1 MPRFLSRILVVMFVV
16 LSALGSVIATQL
28 VLAAPTL
35 AQTAAPPPE
44 VCNWLDCKTAAVSY
58 SQDDTNNIDP
68 NSANSCHDELVNA
81 GLRGTFNYNGSTSPA
96 WLVTLSNEGHE
107 IGSHLTDHGLN
118 CAALPSCY
126 PNCTPESL
134 LQIPYTITDVNDFRQ
149 TQIDPNVTAIESRT
163 NKPVL
168 SMAWTCGNTDA
179 GRMAAAEYY
188 FVGTRGYTN
197 VETNNFAW
205 IYDVNT
211 PTPATFMN
219 LNSDWYFHQSLLDKA
234 IAEGGWQIVTVHD
247 YCEGVTQ
254 LKNISDT
261 VWVAPIGEVLKYIRV
276 RDATQFSNYVRSG
289 YNIYFDAV
297 HTLGTFQREQLD
309 GTPLLPIVFDNPV
322 TIRTPIAS
330 STNVIT
336 VQRNGIGITY
346 TEGTISGTKY
356 VWFNTPLT
364 VTQHVT
370 IVLDA
375 PTAVSVTNLR
385 TGATAPD
392 ALPALMA
399 AAAAGLGAF
408 VAWQRRRQS

>member
-1 MPRFLSRILVVMFVV
+1 MPRFLSRFLVVLFVV
-16 LSALGSVIATQL
+16 LGALGSVIATQL
-28 VLAAPTL
+28 VIAAPTM

-44 VCNWLDCKTAAVSY
+44 VCSWLDCKVAAASY
-58 SQDDTNNIDP
+58 SQDDFRNIDP
-68 NSANSCHDELVNA
+68 NGEFSCHTELVNA
-81 GLRGTFNYNGSTSPA
+81 GLRGTFHYDGSTGPD
-96 WLVTLSNEGHE
+96 WLTTLSNEGHE
-107 IGSHLTDHGLN
+107 IGSHLVDHNGN
-118 CAALPSCY
+118 CNDVPACAPSC
-126 PNCTPESL
+126 TAESL

-149 TQIDPNVTAIESRT
+149 AQLDPNVAAIESRT

-168 SMAWTCGNTDA
+168 SAAWTCGNTDA
-179 GRMAAAEYY
+179 RRMAAADYY
-188 FVGTRGYTN
+188 FLGARGYFDSY
-197 VETNNFAW
+197 TNNFTW
-205 IYDVNT
+205 VYDINT
-211 PTPATFMN
+211 AIPATVMN
-219 LNSDWYFHQSLLDKA
+219 LNSDTYYNQSLVDKA
-234 IAEGGWQIVTVHD
+234 ISEGGWEIVTVHD
-247 YCEGVTQ
+247 YCEGITA

-261 VWVAPIGEVLKYIRV
+261 VWIAPIGEVLKYIRV

-336 VQRNGIGITY
+336 VQRNGTGIEY
-346 TEGTISGTKY
+346 TVGTISGTKY

-370 IVLDA
+370 IVLDT

-385 TGATAPD
+385 TGTTTPD
-392 ALPALMA
+392 ALPLAL
-399 AAAAGLGAF
+399 AAGIASLGAI